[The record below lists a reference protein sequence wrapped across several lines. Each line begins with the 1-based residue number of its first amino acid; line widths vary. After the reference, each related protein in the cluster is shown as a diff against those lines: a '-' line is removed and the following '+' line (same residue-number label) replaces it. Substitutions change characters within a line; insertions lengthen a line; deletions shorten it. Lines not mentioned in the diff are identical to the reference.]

1 MRQSKIWW
9 VHDQRYLY
17 KYRFEYKTEREEGWV
32 INEFIRRISP
42 VIDQLIIRTDEEEK
56 MKEGLY
62 E

>member
-42 VIDQLIIRTDEEEK
+42 VIDQLIIKTDEEEN
-56 MKEGLY
+56 E
-62 E
+62 